1 MSVYMYAVPATRP
14 LVSDYAARDCD
25 EAAGACTLGLDA
37 ILGLSVDEIEQSFV
51 RVSAVN
57 TGGFILTVLE
67 THANNKHVTV
77 HIKDAKYHDQYGTID
92 IQYTCTR

>member
-25 EAAGACTLGLDA
+25 EAAGPCTLRLDA
-37 ILGLSVDEIEQSFV
+37 ILGLIVHEIREWFV

-57 TGGFILTVLE
+57 AGGFIRMVLE
-67 THANNKHVTV
+67 THANTKHVTV
-77 HIKDAKYHDQYGTID
+77 HIKDAMYHKYDTVD
-92 IQYTCTR
+92 IQDAHTR